1 MAIDDQQTLEA
12 QMLKIQQDKAL
23 TTMGVGSEGS
33 PTSYTQ
39 PMSRPEPVERFP
51 SLEKV
56 VAAGFETPKFDVTR
70 EPFAMGIELKTDVQP
85 RIKDPRKITPGVTLQ
100 QVMNFDNDRVVANF
114 EKAQGVINAEGK
126 PMIFPPSM
134 GFNQRL
140 EAANRYG
147 ATFIIKSDGENA
159 RVPWENLIYEQTRIP
174 DPDQLLEFDYKTGDV
189 EFVDGKAT
197 PVTEFKRIRA
207 GDMTEEDMDLYR
219 EAAMLTSLNFI
230 DPEIGKPLFA
240 DLMNKRLIKAGIE
253 DARTRADI
261 IDYAVSS
268 PGMGDIEKIASMVG
282 ENAIK
287 FPFQMALWGVGELI
301 DAADNLSL
309 DFEDTDLGYYDIRHS
324 DRRQAI
330 MDTYWEPLSHRMIAT
345 MAQRG
350 TKISLADAEEY
361 IYTMTGLAPRV
372 AKVAGEIMLPTKAA
386 SALTAL
392 RSKKEVARFKE
403 FYAEQ
408 VSKGTKRNFNELLED
423 YKYLR
428 SGVEAGAEPNWL
440 NKVIASSVGS
450 RVTKGLQVE
459 DAAMQVGQRAEVVSA
474 TNYLNNLK
482 KRRAA
487 YFAGVKKRGGT
498 PDAKDSQELAR
509 FDLDINNATLE
520 LQAIARKS
528 ATPKFIRDARVT
540 DKYLVVGAGT
550 AGHIFQQRDETYGVT
565 GDPMMGEL
573 IGLGSALILGL
584 AKGSIP
590 AAYAALQKTATYQK
604 FGGKKAYVKFLAE
617 NISTYSPEMQEG
629 IIQRAEYLDEIY
641 DVLIAE
647 GLKPALLAQGFGAM
661 TNLVTVKA
669 LEDLSRSK
677 VSVKQ
682 IGSLATKE
690 LEQALN
696 AQRTLVAELRGVL
709 QGIEG
714 GVGDT
719 PKGDF
724 FRLVQRAI
732 EVGQESIDD
741 LSADLSVI
749 EKRGVQYY
757 LDLIDGNSQKY
768 GQQLG
773 PETIHSFDKAMGRLQ
788 DQQLINA
795 ADLPKI
801 EFDKVAND
809 TRDKVAAVVTK
820 HADTLRSELASEAQA
835 KTAVIGAVG
844 PTVTAAGRRNAAE
857 IVNFDDSGSLLAAL
871 LESGHAA
878 DKVKAQRLYG
888 VLEGGNY
895 VDEAGN
901 ALDGTVSVNV
911 SDVFD
916 AIFTGLPDLPL
927 PKITGK
933 TIRPGDIVILD
944 QTFQTL
950 SDPFFA
956 SLAEGTDKTVK
967 QVVADLKK
975 TFESQGKQFRKGV
988 SDQTQVVQFM
998 REAAGELDSTL
1009 DIFDMSFN
1017 QLRELDKAVRHM
1029 RFTARQSG
1037 NLERANTLQTLEE
1050 AVNNKFDQF
1059 EIIDV
1064 EGNRASI
1071 NSLNVTFTDDV
1082 GQTNIVPVRDALNEA
1097 NREWAKF
1104 KSRWYDMDEK
1114 AQVPRWMSWGNRSNV
1129 DVSVNNPLGIRYGI
1143 NPREWFNVKQ
1153 VSNMDPDVQG
1163 KSWFDSLQR
1172 TLGDE
1177 VIDPATG
1184 LPQYTFVEGTNMTNA
1199 VTATVK
1205 TAIADYFIST
1215 QGKISP
1221 AELSRQAD
1229 NLNQIFV
1236 MRGADGKMK
1245 PMLDIGT
1252 VIDDAIGFSR
1262 KTVGDQAFDTAMN
1275 QVQSDI
1281 QTQLAKTLEPAKLA
1295 KKQKELAVSILENY
1309 TGARIPAD
1317 QIADRLIGGGELQLS
1332 TIRREIKNTLNVSD
1346 EEVNGILADVYLD
1359 ALERKTFKATDKR
1372 VMIADG
1378 TNIPE
1383 SAIDL
1388 DEMQRMLG
1396 TNDPEKA
1403 ALVKQL
1409 IGEKR
1414 YKVWDATSKLLAD
1427 RQVTRQGGDFDIT
1440 GVPRSFS
1447 MESYISRFYAINRGV
1462 ISPRYV
1468 ISEALLQQFRNK
1480 RYNTLRS
1487 ILSDPELGGMFLEMV
1502 RTGKP
1507 LTAKR
1512 EADFY
1517 NILVASYAK
1526 TANTIGKP
1534 EPVTMEDKYGRAFT
1548 LYPNLDGGKIPLTG
1562 RDAIVGEGISIPVF
1576 PEIGKRSED
1585 FKQPSIF
1592 E

>member
-1 MAIDDQQTLEA
+1 MAIDDQKTLEA
-12 QMLKIQQDKAL
+12 QMLQMQQKQAL
-23 TTMGVGSEGS
+23 TSMGVGAPGS
-33 PTSYTQ
+33 PTSYTA

-85 RIKDPRKITPGVTLQ
+85 IYKDPRKISPNVTLQ
-100 QVMNFDNDRVVANF
+100 QVMNFDNDRVVENF
-114 EKAQGVINAEGK
+114 EKAMGVRNAQGEELLFTEG
-126 PMIFPPSM
+126 MDYA
-134 GFNQRL
+134 QRL
-140 EAANRYG
+140 EVANRFG
-147 ATFIIKSDGENA
+147 TTKIIDDEGGLFD
-159 RVPWENLIYEQTRIP
+159 VPWDNLIYEQTRLP
-174 DPDQLLEFDYKTGDV
+174 DPDQLLEFDVQTGEV

-207 GDMTEEDMDLYR
+207 RDMTEEDMDLYR
-219 EAAMLTSLNFI
+219 EAAMLTSLNFV

-309 DFEDTDLGYYDIRHS
+309 DFEDTDLGYFDIRQS
-324 DRRQAI
+324 ERRQAI

-372 AKVAGEIMLPTKAA
+372 AKVAGEIMIPTRAA

-423 YKYLR
+423 YKYIR
-428 SGVEAGAEPNWL
+428 SGAEAGAEPNWL
-440 NKVIASSVGS
+440 NKIIASSVGS

-474 TNYLNNLK
+474 ANYLSRLK
-482 KRRAA
+482 NQRAS
-487 YFAGVKKRGGT
+487 YFSGVKKRGGT
-498 PDAKDSQELAR
+498 PDAKDTQELAR
-509 FDLDINNATLE
+509 LDLDINNATLE
-520 LQAIARKS
+520 LQAISRIS
-528 ATPKFIRDARVT
+528 STPKFIRDAKVT
-540 DKYLVVGAGT
+540 DMYLVVGAGT
-550 AGHIFQQRDETYGVT
+550 AGHIFQQRDETYGIT

-573 IGLGSALILGL
+573 IGLGGGLLLGL
-584 AKGSIP
+584 AKGSVP
-590 AAYAALQKTATYQK
+590 AAYAALQKTAAYKK
-604 FGGKKAYVKFLAE
+604 FGGKKAHVKFLAE

-641 DVLIAE
+641 DVLVAE
-647 GLKPALLAQGFGAM
+647 GLDPDLLAQGFGAM

-724 FRLVQRAI
+724 FRLVQRSI
-732 EVGQESIDD
+732 EVGQESIDQLAND
-741 LSADLSVI
+741 LTVI

-757 LDLIDGNSQKY
+757 VDLIDGNSQKF

-773 PETIHSFDKAMGRLQ
+773 PDTVRSFDDAMGRLQ

-795 ADLPKI
+795 ADLPKM

-809 TRDKVAAVVTK
+809 TRDNVAAVVTK

-835 KTAVIGAVG
+835 KKAVTEAVG
-844 PTVTAAGRRNAAE
+844 PTVTAAGRRNAAD
-857 IVNFDDSGSLLAAL
+857 IVNFDEPGSLLAAL

-878 DKVKAQRLYG
+878 DKVKAQRMYG
-888 VLEGGNY
+888 VLDGGNY

-901 ALDGTVSVNV
+901 ALDGAVSVNI

-916 AIFTGLPDLPL
+916 SIFTGLPDLPL
-927 PKITGK
+927 PKITGE
-933 TIRPGDIVILD
+933 TVRPGDLAILD

-988 SDQTQVVQFM
+988 SEQTQVVQFM
-998 REAAGELDSTL
+998 REAAAELDSTL
-1009 DIFDMSFN
+1009 DIFDMNFN

-1050 AVNNKFDQF
+1050 LVNNKFDQF
-1059 EIIDV
+1059 EIVDA
-1064 EGNRASI
+1064 EGNRAAI
-1071 NSLNVTFTDDV
+1071 DSLNVTFTDDV
-1082 GQTNIVPVRDALNEA
+1082 GQTNIMPVRDALNEA

-1114 AQVPRWMSWGNRSNV
+1114 AQVPKWMSWGNRSNV
-1129 DVSVNNPLGIRYGI
+1129 DVSVNNPLGIRYSA

-1153 VSNMDPDVQG
+1153 VSNMDPNVQG

-1205 TAIADYFIST
+1205 TTIADYLISI
-1215 QGKISP
+1215 QGKVAP
-1221 AELSRQAD
+1221 AELSRQVD

-1245 PMLDIGT
+1245 PMLDIAT

-1262 KTVGDQAFDTAMN
+1262 KTVGDQAFDTAMAR
-1275 QVQSDI
+1275 VQSDI

-1295 KKQKELAVSILENY
+1295 KKQKEIAVSILENY

-1332 TIRREIKNTLNVSD
+1332 TVKREIKKILNVSD
-1346 EEVNGILADVYLD
+1346 EEVDGILADVYLD
-1359 ALERKTFKATDKR
+1359 ALERRAFKTTDKR

-1383 SAIDL
+1383 SIVDL
-1388 DEMQRMLG
+1388 NEMQRMLG
-1396 TNDPEKA
+1396 ANDPETA
-1403 ALVKQL
+1403 TLVKQL

-1480 RYNTLRS
+1480 RYNTIRS
-1487 ILSDPELGGMFLEMV
+1487 MLSDPELGGMFLEMV

-1517 NILVASYAK
+1517 NLFVASYAK

-1548 LYPNLDGGKIPLTG
+1548 LYPDLDKGIPVTG
-1562 RDAIVGEGISIPVF
+1562 REALVGEGVRIPLF

-1592 E
+1592 D